1 MKLIP
6 IILVY
11 TCLATIMF
19 IGIPISMKITTLSQS
34 KNAITL
40 QSNHE
45 SIISLVKKSKLSL
58 ACPFNPNQVC
68 VRPIDYSHLKANMP
82 IRLEKCESSESTP
95 SCDDLS
101 LNLRFSSKEVLLTGL
116 RL

>member
-6 IILVY
+6 IVLVY
-11 TCLATIMF
+11 ACLATIVF
-19 IGIPISMKITTLSQS
+19 IGIPINMKITTLSQS
-34 KNAITL
+34 KSSITL

-58 ACPFNPNQVC
+58 TCPFNPNHIC

-82 IRLEKCESSESTP
+82 IRLEKCQSSESTP